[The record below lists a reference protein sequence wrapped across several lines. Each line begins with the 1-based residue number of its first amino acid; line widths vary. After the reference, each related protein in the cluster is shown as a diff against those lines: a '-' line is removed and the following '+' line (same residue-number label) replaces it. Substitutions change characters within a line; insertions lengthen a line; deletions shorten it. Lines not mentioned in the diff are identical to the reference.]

1 MQTYSLDGW
10 RCMMKAI
17 KNAGWYG
24 LGLVSL
30 LTIQGLHAE
39 EIATV
44 PEQGKALI
52 QSFAADLKTELQ
64 KAIKAGGLKNGI
76 AVCSEKAPAIAQK
89 YSNNQWQ
96 IKRTSLKVRNPA
108 NTPTEF
114 EHGMLLQFE
123 LKKSEGLP
131 VNKLSYYG
139 VEKTETGK
147 THRLM
152 KVIPTQALCL
162 GCHGDNLS
170 EDVKAELKLRYPQDQ
185 AIGFKE
191 GDIRGAFSLT
201 YSESF

>member
-1 MQTYSLDGW
+1 
-10 RCMMKAI
+10 MMKAI

-108 NTPTEF
+108 NTPTDF

-131 VNKLSYYG
+131 VNKLS
-139 VEKTETGK
+139 
-147 THRLM
+147 
-152 KVIPTQALCL
+152 
-162 GCHGDNLS
+162 
-170 EDVKAELKLRYPQDQ
+170 
-185 AIGFKE
+185 
-191 GDIRGAFSLT
+191 
-201 YSESF
+201 